1 MLAIRSLAAAL
12 SSSLL
17 LLPQASN
24 ALEWGL
30 STNAS
35 GEAFL
40 DLFTFSDGTQ
50 VAASA
55 SNWTLE
61 DDARSMGL
69 VSVDSATQVTR
80 LKTESTKKYP
90 DGMRPTLRLESKDDY
105 GDGVIM

>member
-12 SSSLL
+12 SPVLL

-61 DDARSMGL
+61 DEARSVGL
-69 VSVDSATQVTR
+69 VNVDKSTSMTR
-80 LKTESTKKYP
+80 LKTDATNKYP
-90 DGMRPTLRLESKDDY
+90 DGKRPTLRLESKEDY